1 MATVK
6 IVEYHCPS
14 CGKKLSIGP
23 KHDHCT
29 LRGVNYGEPNEVCKK
44 CGAAYRHPYVTEA
57 AQALTL
63 IQPVPFWMTNT
74 RTVTLFVFLGIICIT
89 LGVEM
94 KAPECAVLLLPIAV
108 LYLLLCALT
117 RRYRQA
123 HKNRV
128 LAASRE
134 RMKQPEYFARYVL
147 QTVAA
152 DGFTSERLILC
163 HVLALAQMNS
173 DQPLDVPCL
182 TDILLGRQP
191 KGEVQP

>member
-14 CGKKLSIGP
+14 CGKKLSISP
-23 KHDHCT
+23 KHEHCT
-29 LRGVNYGEPNEVCKK
+29 LRGVNYGEPNDVCKK
-44 CGAAYRHPYVTEA
+44 CGASYRHPYVTEA

-63 IQPVPFWMTNT
+63 SQRVPFWITST
-74 RTVTLFVFLGIICIT
+74 RTATLFAVLTVICIALAIQT
-89 LGVEM
+89 GVECL
-94 KAPECAVLLLPIAV
+94 AGLLPIAA

-117 RRYRQA
+117 YRYRQA

-128 LAASRE
+128 LIASRE

-152 DGFTSERLILC
+152 GGFASERLILC
-163 HVLALAQMNS
+163 HALALAKMNS
-173 DQPLDVPCL
+173 DQPLNVPRL
-182 TDILLGRQP
+182 TSLLLDAQP